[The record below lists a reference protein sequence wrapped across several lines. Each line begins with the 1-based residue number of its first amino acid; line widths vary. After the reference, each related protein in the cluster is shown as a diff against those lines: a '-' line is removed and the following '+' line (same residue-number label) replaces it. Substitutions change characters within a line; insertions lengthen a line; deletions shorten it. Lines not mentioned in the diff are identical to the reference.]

1 MQQNKWQV
9 NKIDLQIAMNNIS
22 SYSLILGG
30 EKALN
35 KISQTPRLDSELL
48 LAKVLKVDRVQFYY
62 KDIFPERKQVQTY
75 EALLKKRM
83 DGVPI
88 AYLTGH
94 KEFWSL
100 PLKVNQDTLIPRPET
115 EHLVQQ
121 SLIKLDN
128 IETNYQILELGT
140 GCGAV
145 AIALAGERPQASFV
159 ATDLSAKALKIGKY
173 NASKLQIGNIQFVCS
188 DWLSG
193 IYDQKFDLIISN
205 PPYVDAKKINDYEPT
220 SLSHEPSVAL
230 FAADH
235 GRSCIKEI
243 IQKSIRF
250 LKIDGWLIIEHG
262 HDQSYFCKQLMQSFQ
277 LKEIQTTLDYSGIG
291 RITAGQRLD

>member
-1 MQQNKWQV
+1 
-9 NKIDLQIAMNNIS
+9 MNNIS

-48 LAKVLKVDRVQFYY
+48 LAKVLKMGRDQFYC
-62 KDIFPERKQVQTY
+62 KDIFPERKQIQAY
-75 EALLKKRM
+75 DALLKKRLQ
-83 DGVPI
+83 GTPV
-88 AYLTGH
+88 AYLTGY

-121 SLIKLDN
+121 SLIKLENLDKK
-128 IETNYQILELGT
+128 YQILELGT

-145 AIALAGERPQASFV
+145 AIALAGERPQASIV
-159 ATDLSAKALKIGKY
+159 ATDLSVKALKIGKY
-173 NASKLQIGNIQFVCS
+173 NAKKLQIDNIQFVCS

-193 IYDQKFDLIISN
+193 IYNLKFDLIISN
-205 PPYVDAKKINDYEPT
+205 PPYVDVKQTNDYD
-220 SLSHEPSVAL
+220 SVALSHEPRVAL
-230 FAADH
+230 FADDQ

-243 IQKSIRF
+243 TQESIKF
-250 LKIDGWLIIEHG
+250 LKRDGWLIIEHG
-262 HDQSYFCKQLMQSFQ
+262 YNQSDLCQQLMQSFQ
-277 LKEIQTTLDYSGIG
+277 LRAIQTTLDYSGIG
-291 RITAGQRLD
+291 RITAGQRYA

>member
-1 MQQNKWQV
+1 MT
-9 NKIDLQIAMNNIS
+9 NIS

-75 EALLKKRM
+75 KALLRKRM
-83 DGVPI
+83 DGIPI
-88 AYLTGH
+88 AYLTGY

-100 PLKVNQDTLIPRPET
+100 PLKVNQDTLVPRPET

-128 IETNYQILELGT
+128 LDKNYQILELGT

-145 AIALAGERPQASFV
+145 AIALAGERPQARIS
-159 ATDLSAKALKIGKY
+159 ATDVSTKALKIGKY
-173 NASKLQIGNIQFVCS
+173 NARNLKISNIQFICS

-193 IYDQKFDLIISN
+193 ISDQKFDLIISN
-205 PPYVDAKKINDYEPT
+205 PPYVDAKKINDYELA
-220 SLSHEPSVAL
+220 SLAHEPRVAL
-230 FAADH
+230 FADDH
-235 GRSCIKEI
+235 GISCIKQI
-243 IQKSIRF
+243 IQESIKF
-250 LKIDGWLIIEHG
+250 LKRHSWLIIEHG
-262 HDQSYFCKQLMQSFQ
+262 HDQSVHCKKLMQSSQF
-277 LKEIQTTLDYSGIG
+277 KEIHTTLDYSGID
-291 RITAGQRLD
+291 RITAGQRSD